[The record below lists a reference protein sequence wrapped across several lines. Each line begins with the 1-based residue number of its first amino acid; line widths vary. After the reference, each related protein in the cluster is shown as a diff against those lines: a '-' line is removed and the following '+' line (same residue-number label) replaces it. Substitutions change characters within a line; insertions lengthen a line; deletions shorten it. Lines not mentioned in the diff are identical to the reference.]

1 MTGPKKAR
9 RRLSHIFSLL
19 SGGGVCVES
28 MAWGEGGIGR
38 EGMLVREGSR
48 VGWIEE
54 TQRNLKG

>member
-1 MTGPKKAR
+1 
-9 RRLSHIFSLL
+9 
-19 SGGGVCVES
+19 